1 MIGTFLYR
9 FCENYIRSTM
19 KPNWKVCIDL
29 RASKS
34 KEPFY
39 EKLGFEAM
47 TADKS
52 GSGMEKLIKK

>member
-1 MIGTFLYR
+1 MGK
-9 FCENYIRSTM
+9 

-29 RASKS
+29 RASKG

-47 TADKS
+47 TAEAS
-52 GSGMEKLIKK
+52 GCGMEKRIEK